1 MLLAIDVGNTNICFG
16 IYDGAELLGTFR
28 LKTDPDRTSD
38 EIGLFACEYFRRFD
52 LSPEAVDDV
61 IIASVVPHI
70 MYTLTNAVMK
80 YFGKCPMIIDDGVDP
95 GLAMGVSGDERLG
108 PDRSVACVA
117 AIVKYHAPCIV
128 LDFGTATTLD
138 ALNEKGEYMGG
149 CITAGLRVTAD
160 ALAGRA
166 SLLPRVELARPE
178 KVLNNTAV
186 GHIQAGIVLGYIGAT
201 EHLIRLAKEELG
213 VPDCKVIATGGL
225 ARLVADNTSLIQVVD
240 KDLVL
245 DGLRMV
251 YHRERGRREESP
263 SAGL

>member
-28 LKTDPDRTSD
+28 LKTDSDRTSD

-95 GLAMGVSGDERLG
+95 GLVMGVSGDERLG

-117 AIVKYHAPCIV
+117 AIVKYQAPCIV

-201 EHLIRLAKEELG
+201 EHLISLAKEELG

-245 DGLRMV
+245 EGLRMV
-251 YHRERGRREESP
+251 YHRERG
-263 SAGL
+263 